1 MKRTVILS
9 LLILFTLL
17 AAPIT
22 VVAEPSGEGGPQGSD
37 GVDGGLPP
45 LEESSFL
52 AVGVG
57 YRSLADTHAPWLSF
71 PYAELGSGPVA
82 TIAGS
87 RVGEGGIYDLLLT
100 YTSDQEYQFSLSA
113 DRAARY
119 RLQGALESYRRT
131 VTPLDPR
138 WNLFS
143 VGTFSVRPDV
153 LTGRDQAPLT
163 LRQNELT
170 SRVKPFDYP
179 FHIDLTVR
187 TYEKKGRSFLRFA
200 DVAFTDDPN
209 TVYLDERS
217 YDRRVTDVRGGIDT
231 HLGYLDLVNSF
242 QFMTFRDEIE
252 TPRDIPFVSRS
263 SNGTPLRSA
272 GILQHNEEPESSF
285 WMNTTRLHTSISGG
299 VVASISW
306 SFGKRE
312 SRSTLTDILV
322 PFQPKTSV
330 TNLSADLSW
339 QGSPSSQVALRYRRE
354 GVETSAPTTI
364 TRLAGA
370 IDPVNGDPIPVH
382 PPIDYV
388 RESLVGS
395 LLWHPVSRAT
405 LKGEYRGEFT
415 HREGGAGSWLETY
428 ASTWNHHEEKH
439 RGSLSFQ
446 FTPVNRVRVR
456 GEYAVTGVVHPF
468 YAATPD
474 SRHEGMLSASY
485 DPSPR
490 LGLLLDLRT
499 ARESADP
506 NGPNRR
512 GFERKIDSAEGSAT
526 ISPSETIT
534 ISASLSYLRE
544 RTDGD
549 LAASVSGGTFP
560 FSSSHGMTSRIYAM
574 KGEWRFNP
582 AATLSLGYTRT
593 LGDIGFTSADDP
605 VTVFGQPGST
615 GGIGAGA
622 STRLVEQQITST
634 LDVGFSQT
642 LSGSLSWQFARLFDR
657 LDPTRE
663 GYAHLLTSMLTYRW

>member
-1 MKRTVILS
+1 MKRTAIPSLLMLLS
-9 LLILFTLL
+9 LL
-17 AAPIT
+17 ASPPP
-22 VVAEPSGEGGPQGSD
+22 VVAEPAGEGGGQES
-37 GVDGGLPP
+37 VEMGGGFTT
-45 LEESSFL
+45 LEDFSSFV
-52 AVGVG
+52 VGVG
-57 YRSLADTHAPWLSF
+57 YRSLADTHAPWRSL
-71 PYAELGSGPVA
+71 PYAELESGAVA
-82 TIAGS
+82 TVTGS
-87 RVGEGGIYDLLLT
+87 RIGEGGILDLILT
-100 YTSDQEYQFSLSA
+100 YTSDQEYLLSLSA

-119 RLQGALESYRRT
+119 RLEGTLESYRRT

-138 WNLFS
+138 WDPFS
-143 VGTFSVRPDV
+143 LWTFSVRPEV
-153 LTGRDQAPLT
+153 LTGRDHAPLT
-163 LRQNELT
+163 LRQNEVT

-179 FHIDLTVR
+179 FHIDLSAR
-187 TYEKKGRSFLRFA
+187 TYEKKGTSFLRFA
-200 DVAFTDDPN
+200 DVDFTDDPN
-209 TVYLDERS
+209 TVYLGERS
-217 YDRRVTDVRGGIDT
+217 FDRRVTEVLGGIDT
-231 HLGYLDLVNSF
+231 HLGYLDLVNTF
-242 QFMTFRDEIE
+242 QYMTFRDEIE
-252 TPRDIPFVSRS
+252 TPRDVSFVSRS
-263 SNGTPLRSA
+263 RNGTPVRSA
-272 GILQHNEEPESSF
+272 GILQHNEDPESRF

-299 VVASISW
+299 VVAAISW
-306 SFGKRE
+306 SFGERE
-312 SRSTLTDILV
+312 SQSTLTDIMV
-322 PFQPKTSV
+322 ASRPQTSV
-330 TNLSADLSW
+330 NNLSADLSW
-339 QGSPSSQVALRYRRE
+339 QGSPSSQIALRYRRE
-354 GVETSAPTTI
+354 GVDNSAPSTV

-370 IDPVNGDPIPVH
+370 IDPVNGDSITVP

-388 RESLVGS
+388 KESLVGT
-395 LLWHPVSRAT
+395 LLWHPASRVT
-405 LKGEYRGEFT
+405 LKSEYRGEFM
-415 HREGGAGSWLETY
+415 HREGTGGSWLETY
-428 ASTWNHHEEKH
+428 VFTASHHEEKH
-439 RGSLSFQ
+439 QGSVSIQ
-446 FTPVNRVRVR
+446 FTPLNRVRVR

-468 YAATPD
+468 YATTPD
-474 SRHEGMLSASY
+474 SRHEVMVSASY

-512 GFERKIDSAEGSAT
+512 GFERKIDSAEGAAT
-526 ISPSETIT
+526 ISPTETIT

-593 LGDIGFTSADDP
+593 LGDIGFSTADDP
-605 VTVFGQPGST
+605 VTVFSQPGST

-634 LDVGFSQT
+634 LDMGFSQT